1 MNEIIKIQL
10 EHLQRQRASLIERI
24 TDADENGMQYF
35 NLNNELKQH
44 ISVIDM
50 EINGYINRLQP

>member
-10 EHLQRQRASLIERI
+10 EHLQIQRRELIDKI
-24 TDADENGMQYF
+24 ANSDENGMQYF

-50 EINGYINRLQP
+50 EINGYINKLQP

>member
-10 EHLQRQRASLIERI
+10 EHLQRQRRELIEKI
-24 TDADENGMQYF
+24 ANSDENGMQYY

-50 EINGYINRLQP
+50 EINGYINKLQP

>member
-10 EHLQRQRASLIERI
+10 EHLQRQRRELIDKI
-24 TDADENGMQYF
+24 ANADENSMQYYI
-35 NLNNELKQH
+35 LNNELTQH

-50 EINGYINRLQP
+50 EINGYINKLQP

>member
-10 EHLQRQRASLIERI
+10 EHLQRQRSELIEKI
-24 TDADENGMQYF
+24 ANSDENGMQYY

-50 EINGYINRLQP
+50 EINGYINKLQP